1 MSFNTFFGLAVLI
14 AFGIG
19 LFYLGQE
26 RQANIAKG
34 ELQQAIGQAQ
44 KVLMDQKQAEI
55 NDFIKRNSK

>member
-26 RQANIAKG
+26 REANIAKG
-34 ELQQAIGQAQ
+34 EIKQSIDQAQ
-44 KVLMDQKQAEI
+44 KVLMDAKQAEI
-55 NDFIKRNSK
+55 NDFIRRNSK